1 MKKTAKKAAK
11 KARAKARDGVSKAQ
25 RAADIVRL
33 TRRRSF
39 SKIDRLPEALRKW
52 VRDAYFD
59 GAVEYADISRRV
71 LIETAHPD
79 LRAKLADDLD
89 WAQRRALELHPDDGV
104 ARSAEY
110 IRLRQGVYE
119 KLLAHPKTRA
129 AAKKGEAGAGGGAGA
144 GGDPVLLNHDVIS
157 RDYRRAAQSLREMEE
172 HMAIAGDALQRAGS
186 RSVASLALVLAN
198 NLMIRSIR
206 IVAESDDATLE
217 DKHKFLASVS
227 RFAKVAV
234 DFDRSRPADERA
246 YQQAVADLE
255 AELLPIFDA
264 RPDVRDELLAALRES
279 RGDA

>member
-1 MKKTAKKAAK
+1 MSKKKAAK
-11 KARAKARDGVSKAQ
+11 KKAKKKVAKKAPRGGEARGKKAQ

-33 TRRRSF
+33 SRRRSF
-39 SKIDRLPEALRKW
+39 SKVDRLPEALRKW

-59 GAVEYADISRRV
+59 GSIEYADISRKV
-71 LIETAHPD
+71 LIETSHPE
-79 LRAKLADDLD
+79 LREKIGDDLD
-89 WAQRRALELHPDDGV
+89 WASKRALELHPEDGV
-104 ARSAEY
+104 QRAAEY

-119 KLLAHPKTRA
+119 KLCAHPKTMA
-129 AAKKGEAGAGGGAGA
+129 AARKGEPW
-144 GGDPVLLNHDVIS
+144 GDPVLLNHDVIS

-172 HMAIAGDALQRAGS
+172 HMAIAGDAMQRAGS

-206 IVAESDDATLE
+206 IVAESDDAALE

-246 YQQAVADLE
+246 YQQALADLE
-255 AELLPIFDA
+255 AELLPLFDS
-264 RPDVRDELLAALRES
+264 RPDIRDELIAALRES
-279 RGDA
+279 KGEA

>member
-1 MKKTAKKAAK
+1 MATRKTTAKKTTAKKAAK
-11 KARAKARDGVSKAQ
+11 KAAKSAPKGRGQRGADLARLA
-25 RAADIVRL
+25 
-33 TRRRSF
+33 RRRSF

-59 GAVEYADISRRV
+59 GSVEYADISRKV
-71 LIETAHPD
+71 LVETAHPD
-79 LRAKLADDLD
+79 LREKVANDLD
-89 WAQRRALELHPDDGV
+89 WAQRKAHETHPDDGV
-104 ARSAEY
+104 ARAAEY
-110 IRLRQGVYE
+110 IRLRQNVYE
-119 KLLAHPKTRA
+119 KLLANPKTTA
-129 AAKKGEAGAGGGAGA
+129 AARRGEL

-206 IVAESDDATLE
+206 IVAESDDAALE

-246 YQQAVADLE
+246 YQQALADLE
-255 AELLPIFDA
+255 AELLPLFDS
-264 RPDVRDELLAALRES
+264 RPDIRDELINALRES
-279 RGDA
+279 KEGA